1 VEPLHLAAGLRM
13 VGPGVAD
20 PDPAQPKLNLQSD
33 PAVAALLRGEDRTIE
48 FLTDVKLLW
57 GS

>member
-1 VEPLHLAAGLRM
+1 MRGTLAPFWRCHELARIVPALRD
-13 VGPGVAD
+13 G
-20 PDPAQPKLNLQSD
+20 
-33 PAVAALLRGEDRTIE
+33 AALADINAIE